1 MAKKIQKMTI
11 ERLARISQREFASI
25 GERFDKVDDEINLLR
40 RDMDAGFLGVSQG
53 MKTILAKLNEIQE
66 DVIEIHDLRS
76 RVERLEKKVGLPR

>member
-1 MAKKIQKMTI
+1 MTI